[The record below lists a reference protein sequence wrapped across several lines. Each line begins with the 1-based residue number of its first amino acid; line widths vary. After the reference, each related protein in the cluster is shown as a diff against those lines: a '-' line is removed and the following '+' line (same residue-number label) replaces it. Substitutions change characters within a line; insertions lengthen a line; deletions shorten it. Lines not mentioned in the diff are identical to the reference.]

1 MKDDLENCPKCQ
13 TPGVSPWAFFAAW
26 PFSAR
31 CKNCGVRLR
40 AKIPHWQNILA
51 QILSQVAF
59 WASLLFGITAGLGG
73 IVLGAIV
80 GVILGG
86 LIIMF
91 PCFFAKLEVLS

>member
-1 MKDDLENCPKCQ
+1 MKSKLESCPKCR
-13 TPGVSPWAFFAAW
+13 TPGISSWAFFAAW

-59 WASLLFGITAGLGG
+59 WAALLFGFTAGLGG
-73 IVLGAIV
+73 IVVGTVGAV
-80 GVILGG
+80 LSV
-86 LIIMF
+86 LIIMVPYLF
-91 PCFFAKLEVLS
+91 SKLEALP